1 MSFCRFRQ
9 TLRLVAALALAV
21 DVVAAV
27 ADGAVHADLLARVVL
42 ALGGAHHRG
51 CNGTSLL

>member
-1 MSFCRFRQ
+1 MMFVPAMYLHRFLSK
-9 TLRLVAALALAV
+9 LRLVAAPALAV
-21 DVVAAV
+21 DVVAAE

-51 CNGTSLL
+51 

>member
-1 MSFCRFRQ
+1 MSGSFGS
-9 TLRLVAALALAV
+9 RLIAALAHAV

-27 ADGAVHADLLARVVL
+27 ADGAMHADLLARIVL

-51 CNGTSLL
+51 CNVSAIHT